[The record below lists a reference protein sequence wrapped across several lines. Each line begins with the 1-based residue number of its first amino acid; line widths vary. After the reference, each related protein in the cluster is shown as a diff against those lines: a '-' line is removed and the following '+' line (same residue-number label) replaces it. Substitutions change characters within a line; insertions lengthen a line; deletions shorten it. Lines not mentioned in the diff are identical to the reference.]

1 MSNQKIS
8 AIMPKKLFLCGTAI
22 FFVKSGLTMTAN
34 YSLLSILHDHALSH
48 GDYIAHLLPDR
59 VITYR
64 RFWSRI
70 ERASAR
76 LQGEWHVKA
85 DDIVIYWGLGH
96 PDAIILYCALMRLGA
111 KLMPCEGR
119 EREYVQHMVEQTK
132 SHLVVHDEAFTFT
145 SSPAHSLAS
154 LLADWCHFDPTVIQ
168 DETSKPT
175 LFLPYFNDEAVSVSE
190 LIQALSPLQQVDEAE
205 AVVID
210 GPIFHKE
217 KLINLILP
225 ALIAGRRL
233 QFSLIEPL
241 KL

>member
-1 MSNQKIS
+1 
-8 AIMPKKLFLCGTAI
+8 MPKKLFLCGTAI
-22 FFVKSGLTMTAN
+22 FFVKLGLTMTAN

-76 LQGEWHVKA
+76 LQGEWGVVA
-85 DDIVIYWGLGH
+85 GDTVIYWGSGH
-96 PDAIILYCALMRLGA
+96 PDAIILYCALLRLGV
-111 KLMPCEGR
+111 KLMPCEDR
-119 EREYVQHMVEQTK
+119 DHEYVQHMMEQTK
-132 SHLVVHDEAFTFT
+132 SQLVVHDDALTFT
-145 SSPAHSLAS
+145 SSPAHSLSS
-154 LLADWCHFDPTVIQ
+154 LLADWCHFDPVVIQ
-168 DETSKPT
+168 DESAMPA
-175 LFLPYFNDEAVSVSE
+175 LYLHDLIQNDKSAVSIGE

-233 QFSLIEPL
+233 QFSLIESL
-241 KL
+241 KI